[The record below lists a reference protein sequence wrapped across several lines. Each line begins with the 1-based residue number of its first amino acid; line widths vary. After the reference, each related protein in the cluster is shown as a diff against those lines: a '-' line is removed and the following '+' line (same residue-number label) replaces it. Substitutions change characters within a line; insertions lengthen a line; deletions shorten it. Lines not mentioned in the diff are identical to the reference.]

1 MLEMIL
7 IPILIRVEAHYAIN
21 GGCIDAYCCFVDGLE
36 AARWNWKG
44 LLQPEDA
51 GNPL

>member
-21 GGCIDAYCCFVDGLE
+21 GGLE